1 MITAEIARDDRRAH
15 AQVIPFS
22 NGLDLHAACK
32 AHHPLPPAWIDGGTH
47 NNIES
52 NYSEQYLQVMT
63 S

>member
-1 MITAEIARDDRRAH
+1 M
-15 AQVIPFS
+15 IPFS
-22 NGLDLHAACK
+22 NGLDLYAACK

-52 NYSEQYLQVMT
+52 NYSEQYLQVIT

>member
-1 MITAEIARDDRRAH
+1 M
-15 AQVIPFS
+15 IPFS

-52 NYSEQYLQVMT
+52 NYSEQYLQVT
-63 S
+63 HSADAP

>member
-1 MITAEIARDDRRAH
+1 M
-15 AQVIPFS
+15 IPFS

-52 NYSEQYLQVMT
+52 NYSEQYLQVT
-63 S
+63 LKADAPRWGVVYHRLTD

>member
-1 MITAEIARDDRRAH
+1 M
-15 AQVIPFS
+15 IPFS

-52 NYSEQYLQVMT
+52 NYSEQYLQVT
-63 S
+63 HSADAPRWGVVYHRLTD